1 MNYVKKSLFLFITG
15 LLCSVINLCAYNVN
29 LKGGEEIKEA
39 AEILSTIISLHS
51 IKILVLIVLG
61 LTVAFQ
67 GIRMLINGI
76 YQAIDGE
83 QHGYTKGIW
92 LSLVGIIFFCSGI
105 VVIFKDELIGRF
117 SVKNASVVQKVEV
130 KKASNT
136 LDRESADV
144 EETVINKDDADSN
157 KNKEA

>member
-1 MNYVKKSLFLFITG
+1 MNYIKKSLFFLITSI
-15 LLCSVINLCAYNVN
+15 LCSVINLCAYNVN

-76 YQAIDGE
+76 YQAINGE

-105 VVIFKDELIGRF
+105 VVIFKDELLGRF
-117 SVKNASVVQKVEV
+117 NVKKASAVQKVEV
-130 KKASNT
+130 KKASNN
-136 LDRESADV
+136 LDKESAAV
-144 EETVINKDDADSN
+144 KENIINEDTTDSN
-157 KNKEA
+157 ENKEA